1 MKTRN
6 IGAKFIFDSPR
17 RVFARKNE
25 FSTLPTSFSR
35 MKILSADQTHA
46 ADQATIKT
54 DRISSLDLMERA
66 AVALSDWL
74 MGRLSPSTAG
84 ETHILCGPGNN
95 GGDGLAVA
103 RLLHTAGYQVRVW
116 LLPTDKRS
124 ADCQANLDR
133 LPSNV
138 PRAVV
143 TEDALPTLPTN
154 ALVVDALFG
163 TGLSRPLEGVA
174 AALVRHLNKTKARV
188 LAVDIPSGLFTDA
201 PQPTDSVV
209 VQAYHTVSFELP
221 KLAFLLPHNAQYVG
235 QWHLVA
241 IGLDA
246 KFLDKAKVDLYFVD
260 AAFVAGKLPRR
271 AMFSHKGLY
280 GHALLL
286 AGSKGKIGACVLA
299 TRACLRSGVGLLT
312 VRTPS
317 IGYDVLQTSAPEAMA
332 LVDPN
337 QDHLTELPTLQSY
350 DAVGMGPGM
359 GQEDATKAVLE
370 KLLRE
375 AGEQHVALVLDAD
388 ALNLLGANRE
398 LLDLLPPD
406 TVLTPHPKEFERLTE
421 PARDDYHRLEL
432 LREFCQKHRCY
443 CVLKGAYTCLG
454 TPDGPLYFNST
465 GNPGMASGG
474 SGDALTGVLTALRA
488 QPKHFNPLDAC
499 LLGVYA
505 HGRAGTLAAQE
516 LGEAGSLAHDL
527 IEKLGLAFQEL
538 TAPEEW

>member
-1 MKTRN
+1 
-6 IGAKFIFDSPR
+6 
-17 RVFARKNE
+17 
-25 FSTLPTSFSR
+25 

-66 AVALSDWL
+66 ATALADWL
-74 MGRLSPSTAG
+74 MNRLSPSEAG
-84 ETHILCGPGNN
+84 EAHVLCGPGNN
-95 GGDGLAVA
+95 GGDGLVLA
-103 RLLHTAGYQVRVW
+103 RLLHLAGYAVRVW
-116 LLPTDKRS
+116 LLPADKRS

-133 LPSNV
+133 LPANIPQAEV
-138 PRAVV
+138 A
-143 TEDALPTLPTN
+143 EDALPTLPDGT
-154 ALVVDALFG
+154 LVVDALFG

-174 AALVRHLNKTKARV
+174 AALVRHLHKAKARV

-201 PQPTDSVV
+201 PQPADSVIV
-209 VQAYHTVSFELP
+209 RAYHTVSFELP
-221 KLAFLLPHNAQYVG
+221 KLAFLLPHNAEYVG
-235 QWHLVA
+235 QWHLVP

-246 KFLDKAKVDLYFVD
+246 KFLAKAKVEHYFVD

-271 AMFSHKGLY
+271 AMFSHKGMY

-286 AGSKGKIGACVLA
+286 AGSNGKMGACVLA

-312 VRTPS
+312 VRTPG
-317 IGYDVLQTSAPEAMA
+317 IGYDVLQTTAPEAMA

-337 QDHLTELPTLQSY
+337 QDHLTELPALKSY

-359 GQEDATKAVLE
+359 GQEDATRVVLE
-370 KLLRE
+370 QLLRE
-375 AGEQHVALVLDAD
+375 AGEQQLALVLDAD
-388 ALNLLGANRE
+388 ALNLLGTHRE

-432 LREFCQKHRCY
+432 LRNFCQKYRCY

-465 GNPGMASGG
+465 GSPGMASGG

-488 QPKHFNPLDAC
+488 QSKHLSPLDAC
-499 LLGVYA
+499 LLSIYA
-505 HGRAGTLAAQE
+505 HGRAGTLAAE
-516 LGEAGSLAHDL
+516 ALGEASSLAHDL